1 MSSIVERRGRFCVV
15 YSYKYKSA
23 KREIWTAETL
33 MHALEVC
40 EDDRL
45 KLALNLAF
53 SCSLRMGEML
63 GLTWDCVDISEEA
76 IAENRAYIYV
86 DKEVQRVDK
95 AAIQEL

>member
-1 MSSIVERRGRFCVV
+1 MVSADRNGKPIRPCQKPR
-15 YSYKYKSA
+15 SA
-23 KREIWTAETL
+23 KSEIWTAETL

-40 EDDRL
+40 DDDRL

-76 IAENRAYIYV
+76 IAENRAYIMSIR
-86 DKEVQRVDK
+86 KCSE
-95 AAIQEL
+95 